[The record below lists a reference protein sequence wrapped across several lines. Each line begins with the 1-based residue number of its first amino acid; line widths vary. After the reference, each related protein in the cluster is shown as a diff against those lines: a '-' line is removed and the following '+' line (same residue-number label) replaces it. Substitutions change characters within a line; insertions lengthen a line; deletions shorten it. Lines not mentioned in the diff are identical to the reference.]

1 MLWRCWLDGRKVI
14 RPVKKTEWWGL
25 AWLSVWNEVETCI
38 WPSWWHCHSLSLAS
52 VKSRLV
58 LPFWYRLTRVV
69 PKKWLLNGCMY
80 VCFNLQSHVGVN
92 VSFCSTLSYYTHSL
106 LILTSQKLLT
116 IFGPHLW
123 VLHTHTHLFYG
134 PLSGTTWES
143 WYQKGKTSL
152 DFAETVSGSGI
163 GWAICKAAPHSRQIT
178 MPTPHHSFF
187 YRLDALPDAQPTA
200 SLHWILHSVL
210 SCILVLS
217 T

>member
-69 PKKWLLNGCMY
+69 PKKWPLNGCMY

-123 VLHTHTHLFYG
+123 VLHTHTCFMALCPG
-134 PLSGTTWES
+134 LPGKAGTR
-143 WYQKGKTSL
+143 KVKP
-152 DFAETVSGSGI
+152 V
-163 GWAICKAAPHSRQIT
+163 
-178 MPTPHHSFF
+178 
-187 YRLDALPDAQPTA
+187 
-200 SLHWILHSVL
+200 WILLKQWVAVASAGPYVRLHL
-210 SCILVLS
+210 
-217 T
+217 TPDR